1 MFKRASVYLAIAGV
15 VLAIMLVKQLRHV
28 EPPPPPLKE
37 PTRAPFA
44 ESIGARGIIESVDE
58 NVRIAPAVAALV
70 KKVNVK
76 VGDEVKAGDV
86 LLEQDAR
93 DASAVVAA
101 EEAQIATLRAQID
114 EAQIAL
120 ADKKDSWDRM
130 EKLSENKV
138 SSIDERQ
145 RARFAAQMATATLGR
160 VTADLHAAEAQLGRA
175 KTQLDLLTVKAP
187 RDGTILQVNVRAGE
201 WASLTAQEPAILLGN
216 LREFQLRAD
225 VDEDNASRV
234 RPGCDAVAFIKGR
247 RENPIPLRFVRIEP
261 YIIPKRSLTGESS
274 ERVDTRVLQV
284 IFRFE
289 QPSMPV
295 YAGQQMDVF
304 LEAGPSA
311 AAVEG
316 RKDGLE
322 PR

>member
-1 MFKRASVYLAIAGV
+1 MFKRASVYFAIAGV
-15 VLAIMLVKQLRHV
+15 IAAIVLVKQLRHV
-28 EPPPPPLKE
+28 EPPPPPLNE
-37 PTRAPFA
+37 PTHAPFA
-44 ESIGARGIIESVDE
+44 QSIGARGIIESVDE

-70 KKVNVK
+70 TKVNVK
-76 VGDEVKAGDV
+76 VGDEAKAGDV

-101 EEAQIATLRAQID
+101 QEAQIATLQAQI
-114 EAQIAL
+114 EQAQINL

-130 EKLSENKV
+130 EKLGENKV
-138 SSIDERQ
+138 SSTDERQ
-145 RARFAAQMATATLGR
+145 RARFAAQSATAALTR
-160 VTADLHAAEAQLGRA
+160 VTAELRAAEAQLRRT
-175 KTQLDLLTVKAP
+175 KTQLDLLTIKAP
-187 RDGTILQVNVRAGE
+187 RDGTILQVNVRGGE
-201 WASLTAQEPAILLGN
+201 YASLTAQEPAILLGN
-216 LREFQLRAD
+216 VRDFQLRAD

-247 RENPIPLRFVRIEP
+247 RENPILLHFVRIEP
-261 YIIPKRSLTGESS
+261 YIVPKRSLTGESS

-304 LEAGPSA
+304 LDAGASA
-311 AAVEG
+311 AA
-316 RKDGLE
+316 R
-322 PR
+322 P

>member
-1 MFKRASVYLAIAGV
+1 MFKRASVYLAIAGLIAA
-15 VLAIMLVKQLRHV
+15 VLLVKQLRHV

-37 PTRAPFA
+37 PTHAPFA

-70 KKVNVK
+70 TKVNVK
-76 VGDEVKAGDV
+76 VGDDVKAGDM

-101 EEAQIATLRAQID
+101 QEAQIATLRAQHE
-114 EAQIAL
+114 EAQIVL

-138 SSIDERQ
+138 SSLDERQ
-145 RARFAAQMATATLGR
+145 RSRFAAQLATAALAR
-160 VTADLHAAEAQLGRA
+160 VTAELHAAEAQLGRA
-175 KTQLDLLTVKAP
+175 RTQLDLLTIKAP
-187 RDGTILQVNVRAGE
+187 RDGTILQVNIRVGE
-201 WASLTAQEPAILLGN
+201 YASLTAQEPAILLGN
-216 LREFQLRAD
+216 VRDFQLRAD

-234 RPGCDAVAFIKGR
+234 RPGCDAVAFMKGR
-247 RENPIPLRFVRIEP
+247 RESPIPLRFVRIEP
-261 YIIPKRSLTGESS
+261 YIVPKRSLTGESS

-304 LEAGPSA
+304 LDGGPPTA
-311 AAVEG
+311 AH
-316 RKDGLE
+316 
-322 PR
+322 P